1 MFRSPLKKLI
11 AAGLC
16 VGGLY
21 GLPCPASMAQEEAT
35 GGEEVVEIQ
44 MAVDDESGGAP
55 VVISSSRMMFAG
67 DGPEGESSFRIFS
80 GSEIGGLGDWMPSGT
95 GAIDPMS
102 LLGNDGVREELE
114 LVGDQ
119 LDKFR
124 NAEKELQE
132 QISEKAKSL
141 AGGKLN
147 PMEMGNIA
155 KEIAELQ
162 KNKQEKLQSML
173 LPHQLERLKQVALQ
187 IQMKKRGAANTLL
200 SDAVTEELGIDS
212 EQKKRIE
219 EKQKEL
225 KIELADRMAKL
236 KEEIRNKLLDELTA
250 DQKKKLEEL
259 SGDDFEYK
267 PTNLNEQ
274 IQNRLN
280 QRMKRRIGG

>member
-21 GLPCPASMAQEEAT
+21 GLPCPAAMAQEEA
-35 GGEEVVEIQ
+35 GEVMEIQ

-55 VVISSSRMMFAG
+55 VVISSARMMFAG
-67 DGPEGESSFRIFS
+67 DDPEGGESSFRIFS
-80 GSEIGGLGDWMPSGT
+80 GSEIGGMGDWMPGGS

-132 QISEKAKSL
+132 QISEKARSL

-147 PMEMGNIA
+147 PLEMGNIA

-162 KNKQEKLQSML
+162 KNKQDKLQSML

-219 EKQKEL
+219 EKREELKKEL
-225 KIELADRMAKL
+225 AERTAKL
-236 KEEIRNKLLDELTA
+236 KEEIRGKLLDELTA
-250 DQKKKLEEL
+250 EQRSKLKEL

-267 PTNLNEQ
+267 PTNLNDQ
-274 IQNRLN
+274 IQKRLN